1 MCVIVSIYG
10 YLCVSKYISINVI
23 TTVYSLS
30 MFNYIHLRVRM
41 NLSYVQRKIYM
52 LQKNL
57 LSYENI
63 ISLHQSHS
71 LTFKLI
77 SSNISL

>member
-23 TTVYSLS
+23 TVYCLS
-30 MFNYIHLRVRM
+30 MFNYIHLRVKM

-63 ISLHQSHS
+63 ISLRQLHN
-71 LTFKLI
+71 FF
-77 SSNISL
+77 NISVNFL